1 MTKFV
6 NFNQGPSLQDNNS
19 FLSKLNIFKGG
30 AGLNST
36 TILYI
41 VIAICIFL
49 LLIYLYYQY
58 VKPVFNTR
66 FTANNELGHESGQG
80 SSGQGSSGQGSS
92 GQGSSSKDAELM
104 LFYVDWCPHCK
115 TAKPIWDELKTEYE
129 NKKINGYTILFSEI
143 NCTNETPEIESLIN
157 KFKIEGYPTIKL
169 LKDGNIV
176 EYDAKPNKATLIEF
190 LNTAL

>member
-6 NFNQGPSLQDNNS
+6 NFNQGSNLEDNNS
-19 FLSKLNIFKGG
+19 FLSKINLFKGG
-30 AGLNST
+30 TGVNST

-41 VIAICIFL
+41 IIAICILL

-58 VKPVFNTR
+58 VKPIYNTR
-66 FTANNELGHESGQG
+66 FNANNELGHESGNG
-80 SSGQGSSGQGSS
+80 SGSGQGSSGQG
-92 GQGSSSKDAELM
+92 SKDAELM

-115 TAKPIWDELKTEYE
+115 TAKPLWDELKSEYE